1 ALVLLYQDKLEA
13 CLKVARHWL
22 SMVPSNQPVFRASL
36 LCVQAS
42 AHALLGDY
50 AEAAGAIGSAREDLK
65 VADSEYL
72 QVVTSL
78 IESLICKE
86 SGDLERGRAIAESAR
101 NRVEQVFG
109 RRSRVGGPLSLAYAD
124 LLYEQDRHAG
134 VLAELPLATVW
145 RDVATPVE
153 LLSRGQ
159 LVMAKARFFSGAAEQ
174 GLAQLDEWLSGLLS
188 PGYERVYAHAMSC
201 KVQFLLWLRR
211 PNEAERVC
219 LQLERH
225 LAGLSGE
232 RHADAQTALVLA
244 EARLALSERHA
255 ERAQSKLESC
265 LAGYSSAYQRDRRL
279 RLSLLLSVAY
289 WQKGNSEKAIGL
301 FLATLEEAW
310 NLGYRRLFQDDALW
324 LLPMWE
330 SWREAEPKRAAAWQ
344 GLADLLR
351 EQCRKLSVDPESFDE
366 NQDVSHRER
375 EILRLVAAG
384 LSNRDIAQAVHLSE
398 ATIKWH
404 LHNLFAKLGVKS
416 RTQAVLKGKSL
427 GLLSEA

>member
-1 ALVLLYQDKLEA
+1 
-13 CLKVARHWL
+13 
-22 SMVPSNQPVFRASL
+22 MVPSNQPVFRASL

-310 NLGYRRLFQDDALW
+310 NLGYRRLFQTTRCGCCRCGKAGGKRSPSVPRPGRGWPTCSASSAGSSPWTRKVSMKIRMLAIANGKSCGW
-324 LLPMWE
+324 
-330 SWREAEPKRAAAWQ
+330 WRRACRTAIS
-344 GLADLLR
+344 R
-351 EQCRKLSVDPESFDE
+351 RRCTCRKPPSSGTCTTCSPSWV
-366 NQDVSHRER
+366 
-375 EILRLVAAG
+375 
-384 LSNRDIAQAVHLSE
+384 
-398 ATIKWH
+398 
-404 LHNLFAKLGVKS
+404 
-416 RTQAVLKGKSL
+416 
-427 GLLSEA
+427 

>member
-1 ALVLLYQDKLEA
+1 
-13 CLKVARHWL
+13 
-22 SMVPSNQPVFRASL
+22 
-36 LCVQAS
+36 
-42 AHALLGDY
+42 
-50 AEAAGAIGSAREDLK
+50 
-65 VADSEYL
+65 
-72 QVVTSL
+72 
-78 IESLICKE
+78 
-86 SGDLERGRAIAESAR
+86 
-101 NRVEQVFG
+101 
-109 RRSRVGGPLSLAYAD
+109 
-124 LLYEQDRHAG
+124 
-134 VLAELPLATVW
+134 
-145 RDVATPVE
+145 
-153 LLSRGQ
+153 
-159 LVMAKARFFSGAAEQ
+159 KARFFSGAAEQ